1 MSLDK
6 SSTSAS
12 VRVVPGSLAG
22 LVITPDNYR
31 TRAQVGYAI
40 RFSIVNPVGTGDGVQ
55 LVLPETIGVVGLPQM
70 SGGNV
75 ARGAIVTY
83 GQATRTIKITKCF
96 TSEIA
101 AGGMISFSV
110 KTLLNPPSTETS
122 GAIKVSTIDATSG
135 RIIDSD
141 EVSSKIAATANE
153 IPSVTVAAC
162 SDPQV
167 RTGSY
172 TG

>member
-1 MSLDK
+1 
-6 SSTSAS
+6 
-12 VRVVPGSLAG
+12 
-22 LVITPDNYR
+22 
-31 TRAQVGYAI
+31 
-40 RFSIVNPVGTGDGVQ
+40 
-55 LVLPETIGVVGLPQM
+55 
-70 SGGNV
+70 
-75 ARGAIVTY
+75 
-83 GQATRTIKITKCF
+83 
-96 TSEIA
+96 
-101 AGGMISFSV
+101 MISFSV

-141 EVSSKIAATANE
+141 ELSVKIAATANE
-153 IPSVTVAAC
+153 IPSVTVTAC

>member
-6 SSTSAS
+6 SSTSAG

-22 LVITPDNYR
+22 LVVTPDNYR

-40 RFSIVNPVGTGDGVQ
+40 RFSLANPVGMGDGVQ
-55 LVLPETIGVVGLPQM
+55 IVLPETIGVVGLPPQV

-83 GQATRTIKITKCF
+83 DKATRTIKITKCF

-101 AGGMISFSV
+101 AGGIISFSM
-110 KTLLNPPSTETS
+110 KTLLNPPSTEMS
-122 GAIKVSTIDATSG
+122 GAIKISTIDATSG

-141 EVSSKIAATANE
+141 
-153 IPSVTVAAC
+153 
-162 SDPQV
+162 
-167 RTGSY
+167 
-172 TG
+172 